1 MEMMGRA
8 VDWRVDIGRHAGTA
22 TAGDF
27 WRSLVYLSPL
37 ESGARGAE
45 ADPVAGVAISDLRR
59 GGGVHDHARSGQV
72 SRGVLAGDPLELA
85 AVAVEVAGTGSGDA
99 VHAWYA
105 AKPVADAEGHAVRAF
120 V

>member
-1 MEMMGRA
+1 MATNVNPAINSTSHPLHIGFSTDCAAAGRESYMERMGRA
-8 VDWRVDIGRHAGTA
+8 VDCRVDIGRHAGTA

-37 ESGARGAE
+37 ESGAGGAE

-72 SRGVLAGDPLELA
+72 SRGVL
-85 AVAVEVAGTGSGDA
+85 
-99 VHAWYA
+99 
-105 AKPVADAEGHAVRAF
+105 
-120 V
+120 